1 MAADLAIA
9 ELLENE
15 GFTGPAAIRAR
26 AVLEEAGLTRQGKV
40 RIAHSK
46 LEQVRNLLHARLARL
61 CGNPACAD
69 AARGREV
76 LQVHASHCEACE
88 GSPNRRA
95 GRRAA
100 RALREQGVSRLLVLG
115 GSPATQE
122 TLRQVLGEGFDLRC
136 IDGNNGAR
144 TQARVWADL
153 AWAQVLVVWGSTYLP
168 HKISTPYMENR
179 PAGLRVVQVGR
190 RGVEAVC
197 EALARSAHSSSK

>member
-1 MAADLAIA
+1 VAADIAIA

-26 AVLEEAGLTRQGKV
+26 AVLEEAGLTHARKM

-46 LEQVRNLLHARLARL
+46 LEQVRNLLRARLARL

-69 AARGREV
+69 AAQGREIV
-76 LQVHASHCEACE
+76 QVPASDCEACE
-88 GSPNRRA
+88 GSRNRSA
-95 GRRAA
+95 GRMAA

-122 TLRQVLGEGFDLRC
+122 TLRSVLGKGFDVRC
-136 IDGNNGAR
+136 IDGTNGTR
-144 TQARVWADL
+144 THARVAADL
-153 AWAQVLVVWGSTYLP
+153 GWAQVMVVWGSTYLP
-168 HKISTPYMENR
+168 HKVSKQFTEHVP
-179 PAGLRVVQVGR
+179 PGLRVVQVGR

-197 EALARSAHSSSK
+197 EALARSAHASSK